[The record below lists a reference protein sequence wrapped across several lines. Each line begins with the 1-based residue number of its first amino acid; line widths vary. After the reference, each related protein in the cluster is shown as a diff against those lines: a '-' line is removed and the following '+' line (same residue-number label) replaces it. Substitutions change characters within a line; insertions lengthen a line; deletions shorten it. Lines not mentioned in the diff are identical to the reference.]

1 MNIPTSSTHSKE
13 EHLVIGKISLE
24 SNKKKKLVAFTLK
37 TISKLKDWQ
46 LWKSV
51 VSVLVF

>member
-24 SNKKKKLVAFTLK
+24 SNKKKKTSGVYIKNNF
-37 TISKLKDWQ
+37 
-46 LWKSV
+46 
-51 VSVLVF
+51 

>member
-13 EHLVIGKISLE
+13 EHLVIGNISLE
-24 SNKKKKLVAFTLK
+24 SNTEKKLMAFTLK

-51 VSVLVF
+51 VSVPVF

>member
-24 SNKKKKLVAFTLK
+24 SNKEKNKIVAFTLK
-37 TISKLKDWQ
+37 TIS
-46 LWKSV
+46 
-51 VSVLVF
+51 